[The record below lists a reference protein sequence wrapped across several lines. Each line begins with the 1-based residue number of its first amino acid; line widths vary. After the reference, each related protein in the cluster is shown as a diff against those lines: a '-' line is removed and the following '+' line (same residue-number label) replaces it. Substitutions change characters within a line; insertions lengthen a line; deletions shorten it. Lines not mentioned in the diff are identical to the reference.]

1 MITKKT
7 PTRDVR
13 KSAAVNFLSKAQ
25 QFSRAM
31 IESLDRGDWDAAG
44 LNAVHCAISANDA
57 VLVFIKGIRSA
68 SSRHEDS
75 VALLESLVT
84 APGVK
89 GSASQLKRLVSK
101 KNLIEYEE
109 RMFRESEARSAVKNA
124 SRFLV
129 WAETVVAKRTG

>member
-1 MITKKT
+1 MTKKI
-7 PTRDVR
+7 PTRNVR
-13 KSAAVNFLSKAQ
+13 KSAAVNYLSKAQ

-31 IESLDRGDWDAAG
+31 IESLDRNDWDASG

-57 VLVFIKGIRSA
+57 VLVSIKGIRSA
-68 SSRHEDS
+68 SSRHENS
-75 VALLESLVT
+75 VALLESLVA

-109 RMFRESEARSAVKNA
+109 RMFRESEARNAVKNA
-124 SRFLV
+124 SRFLA
-129 WAETVVAKRTG
+129 WAETVVAKRAD